1 MTTMI
6 TIQIDLQVL
15 SIFFQKLNKVHV
27 YATSLASKKSSYLP
41 KATTNNGKFN
51 IRFNGAKLWNSI
63 KEELKLARV
72 VFAFK
77 SFIHQGIFTITRT
90 LKTLRDQELC
100 VVAHSF
106 AEEIRY

>member
-15 SIFFQKLNKVHV
+15 SIFFQKLNKVHQ

-63 KEELKLARV
+63 KEELKF

-77 SFIHQGIFTITRT
+77 SFIYQGIFTITKT
-90 LKTLRDQELC
+90 LKTLRDQEPC
-100 VVAHSF
+100 AVAHSF

>member
-1 MTTMI
+1 MTTII

-15 SIFFQKLNKVHV
+15 SIFFQKLNKVHQ

-41 KATTNNGKFN
+41 KATTNNWKFN

-90 LKTLRDQELC
+90 LKTLRHQELC

-106 AEEIRY
+106 AEDIRY